1 MSRPEDEALYGG
13 AAGGGKSEALVMEA
27 LRQVHV
33 PHYKG
38 LILRKTYPQLS
49 ELIEKSLRY
58 YPLAVPG
65 ARYHST
71 EHYWQFPSGAKILF
85 GSLRHPSDKFNYQGQ
100 AYDFIAFDELTHFT
114 WDEYSYLFSRN
125 RPNGTGTRCY
135 IRATANPGGV
145 GHGWVK
151 TRFITPH
158 PPMTTIWDTFRVPYP
173 DGRIETRHRSRI
185 FVPSTVFDNQKLMD
199 ADPAYVT
206 RLASLPDADRRALLY
221 GDWDSFSGQVF
232 TEWRDVPDRY
242 ADRVGTHVI
251 KPFRLPPDFRI
262 MRGFDWGYTRPFSV
276 VWFAFDG
283 DGRMYLVRELYGC
296 ASDAAG
302 QPVPNTGVMWNADR
316 IAKEIRRIER
326 EDPNLRGRTIHGVA
340 DPAIYQRNGGESIG
354 AIMEREGVFW
364 DRADNTRVA
373 GKQQLHDRLAF
384 DENGIPMMYVFS
396 TCRHFIRTVPALVY
410 SQVDVEDVDTEG
422 EDHIYDATRYVCM
435 ERPITRHVPLSRSAI
450 PSYDPL
456 DAGMDHYASAM
467 RLRSL

>member
-49 ELIEKSLRY
+49 ELIEKSHRY

-71 EHYWQFPSGAKILF
+71 EHYWQFPSGAKIIF

-151 TRFITPH
+151 NRFITPH

-173 DGRIETRHRSRI
+173 DGRVETRHRSRI

-251 KPFRLPPDFRI
+251 SPFRLPPDWRI

-296 ASDAAG
+296 ASDAGG

-316 IAKEIRRIER
+316 IAREIRRIER
-326 EDPNLRGRTIHGVA
+326 EDPNLRGRAVHGVA

-354 AIMEREGVFW
+354 SIMEREGVFW

-384 DENGIPMMYVFS
+384 DEGGIPMMYVFS

-435 ERPITRHVPLSRSAI
+435 ERPITRHIRLPE
-450 PSYDPL
+450 PMPPPFDPL
-456 DAGMDHYASAM
+456 DTGRDRYVAAM
-467 RLRSL
+467 RLR